1 MDPQNPPSAP
11 PPAAPPPYAPPGGA
25 GGPFAQ
31 VDPQIRNL
39 AIGLFVL
46 AALVLIGTFTSS
58 WATASERGGD
68 IGAGLTSLE
77 MSGKR
82 GSVSIS
88 WGDTPISGDVVF
100 FGYLALIG
108 GLASVAGTVA
118 MGVFAITNK
127 PNKIPSKIFNIV
139 LGVTAFAMTSF
150 LIRLLTAEK
159 LKGLSISY
167 SGIIAIGGLIGISV
181 VVKMLTK
188 LKPV

>member
-11 PPAAPPPYAPPGGA
+11 PPAAPPPSAPFGGA

-31 VDPQIRNL
+31 IDPQIRNL

-118 MGVFAITNK
+118 MA
-127 PNKIPSKIFNIV
+127 NIQRRR
-139 LGVTAFAMTSF
+139 TP
-150 LIRLLTAEK
+150 R
-159 LKGLSISY
+159 
-167 SGIIAIGGLIGISV
+167 
-181 VVKMLTK
+181 
-188 LKPV
+188 